1 MSDNEQS
8 DWRNS
13 TIDAAEAR
21 EHPETAEAVQA
32 IERLR
37 GSIDNVDTAIVM
49 LLAERFKYTAR
60 IGQWKARA
68 GFAPADNEREHSQI
82 VRLRTLAEQA
92 GLDPDIA
99 ESYHTFVVSESKTR
113 HERIAAQS

>member
-49 LLAERFKYTAR
+49 LLA
-60 IGQWKARA
+60 QWKARA

-82 VRLRTLAEQA
+82 ARLRTLAEQA

>member
-8 DWRNS
+8 GWRDS
-13 TIDAAEAR
+13 TIGAAEAR

-49 LLAERFKYTAR
+49 LLAERFKYTAQ

-68 GFAPADNEREHSQI
+68 GFAPADNPKIAVSVVIHNVNQYGVE
-82 VRLRTLAEQA
+82 AA
-92 GLDPDIA
+92 GPIMRSLMEEA
-99 ESYHTFVVSESKTR
+99 LK
-113 HERIAAQS
+113 Q

>member
-8 DWRNS
+8 SWRDS
-13 TIDAAEAR
+13 TIGAAEAR

-49 LLAERFKYTAR
+49 LLAYTVWA
-60 IGQWKARA
+60 
-68 GFAPADNEREHSQI
+68 
-82 VRLRTLAEQA
+82 
-92 GLDPDIA
+92 
-99 ESYHTFVVSESKTR
+99 
-113 HERIAAQS
+113 

>member
-37 GSIDNVDTAIVM
+37 GAQ
-49 LLAERFKYTAR
+49 

-82 VRLRTLAEQA
+82 ARLRTLAEQA

>member
-8 DWRNS
+8 GWRDS
-13 TIDAAEAR
+13 TIDAAEAQT
-21 EHPETAEAVQA
+21 HPETAEAVQA

-49 LLAERFKYTAR
+49 LRAERFKYTEEVGR
-60 IGQWKARA
+60 WKAQA
-68 GFAPADNEREHSQI
+68 GFAPADAEREHRQ
-82 VRLRTLAEQA
+82 VARLRALAEQA

-99 ESYHTFVVSESKTR
+99 EGYHAFVVGESKTR
-113 HERIAAQS
+113 HQRIADAS